1 MKLISALEAPTKSS
15 TPPTL
20 AKPKDFSKKLS
31 IVEAVE
37 SPEFFGPLFRAQES
51 WSNWKVFL
59 KTLYGLQMTEAERAL
74 AKECTGRESEGK
86 AFREAYAIVG
96 RRGGKSRIAS
106 LIVAYES
113 LFGDWRRH
121 LAPGERAY
129 AFLIATDKVQAGV
142 CLAYLKGVFS
152 LFPNMVEKIISDE
165 IVLKNGVTACTKTAS
180 FRAGR
185 GFSVFAVVGDEI
197 GFWRDFET
205 SANPASEVIASLIP
219 GLLPE
224 GMLLGLSTPYSRQGF
239 LFEQFEENFGRQDS
253 ATLIWRAP
261 TLTMNPTYSQEKI
274 NKLLQKDRSVYSSE
288 YLATWREDLESF
300 LSREVI
306 ERAMTHGTLRPEP
319 TKRYF
324 AFVDPSGGRSDSM
337 TLAIAHREGEKVV
350 VDRVEEVRPPF
361 DPSTVVEKF
370 AGVLA
375 LFQIKEARSDRYA
388 GSWPETAFRKYS
400 VRLEMSNLSAS
411 ELYLEFGA
419 LMNMGR
425 VELVKDDRLLGQLQS
440 LERRTQSGGRE
451 LIDHPPYG
459 HDDMANA
466 AAGAVVLAFQQ
477 RTWSPEEMEARLPT
491 AIKSERAEQLRC
503 AIRGDDY
510 TEKKRQESAQEEMDE
525 FMRQGGGSPIVR

>member
-1 MKLISALEAPTKSS
+1 M
-15 TPPTL
+15 
-20 AKPKDFSKKLS
+20 
-31 IVEAVE
+31 E
-37 SPEFFGPLFRAQES
+37 SDEFFKPLFRDMGS
-51 WSNWKVFL
+51 WRNWLTFL
-59 KTLYGLQMTEAERAL
+59 KTLYGLEMTADERSL
-74 AKECTGRESEGK
+74 AKECTGRENAGS

-142 CLAYLKGVFS
+142 CLAYLKGIFS
-152 LFPNMVEKIISDE
+152 LFPNTAEKIISDE
-165 IVLKNGVTACTKTAS
+165 IVLTNGVNIVVKPCS
-180 FRAGR
+180 YRAGR
-185 GFSVFAVVGDEI
+185 GFSIFCVVGDEI
-197 GFWRDFET
+197 GFWRDLET

-219 GLLPE
+219 GLLPA
-224 GMLLGLSTPYSRQGF
+224 GVLLGLSTPYSRQGF

-274 NKLLQKDRSVYSSE
+274 TKLLQKDRSVYSSE
-288 YLATWREDLESF
+288 FLAAWREDLESF

-306 ERAMTHGTLRPEP
+306 ERAMTHGTLPPEP

-337 TLAIAHREGEKVV
+337 TLAIAHGEGEKVV
-350 VDRVEEVRPPF
+350 VDRAEEARPPF

-370 AGVLA
+370 TGVMA
-375 LFQIKEARSDRYA
+375 LYGIKEARSDRYGGA
-388 GSWPETAFRKYS
+388 WPETAFRKFS
-400 VRLEMSNLSAS
+400 IRLEMSKLSAS

-419 LMNMGR
+419 LMSMGR

-459 HDDMANA
+459 HDDIANA
-466 AAGAVVLAFQQ
+466 VAGAVVLAFQQ
-477 RTWSPEEMEARLPT
+477 RTWSPEEQSARLPT
-491 AIKSERAEQLRC
+491 AIKSDRAEQLRC
-503 AIRGDDY
+503 AIRGEDY
-510 TEKKRQESAQEEMDE
+510 TEKKRQESAKEEIDSW
-525 FMRQGGGSPIVR
+525 MRSEGGSRIVR